1 MKRFLSIR
9 YSDGLFNF
17 SMLLLRISFG
27 GLMLA
32 NHGMS
37 KLMGFSQ
44 LQGKFYS
51 FMGMGSRTT
60 LVLAIF
66 AEVFCSLMVILG
78 LFTRLALIPLVIMM
92 LVAIFG
98 VHGGQPFEKSE
109 MAVLYGSAFAV
120 LLFCGPGKVSVDGMI
135 NS

>member
-1 MKRFLSIR
+1 MKRFLSIK
-9 YSDGLFNF
+9 YSDGLFNL
-17 SMLLLRISFG
+17 SMLLLRLSFG

-37 KLMGFSQ
+37 KLMSFSTMQ
-44 LQGKFYS
+44 YKFYS
-51 FMGMGSRTT
+51 FMGMGSRAT

-66 AEVFCSLMVILG
+66 AEVFCSLLVILG
-78 LFTRLALIPLVIMM
+78 LFTRLALIPLVSMM

-98 VHGGQPFEKSE
+98 VHGGQPFAQAES
-109 MAVLYGSAFAV
+109 AVLYGTAFSV